1 MVPGTYLSSLCAH
14 RAATT
19 TASNVLVSNNFIWDV
34 ASQGFNG
41 VDTADNGYGMD
52 ENVRRHIFEPFFT
65 TKEVT
70 GTGLG
75 LWVSAEII
83 QKHSG
88 TVAVRS
94 RSINEGKTS
103 GTVFMLFFP

>member
-1 MVPGTYLSSLCAH
+1 ME
-14 RAATT
+14 
-19 TASNVLVSNNFIWDV
+19 
-34 ASQGFNG
+34 G
-41 VDTADNGYGMD
+41 VRIFVADNGYGMD

-94 RSINEGKTS
+94 RSISEGKTS
-103 GTVFMLFFP
+103 GTVFMLFFPEKAVPAVASELAIEK

>member
-1 MVPGTYLSSLCAH
+1 V
-14 RAATT
+14 R
-19 TASNVLVSNNFIWDV
+19 VIV
-34 ASQGFNG
+34 A
-41 VDTADNGYGMD
+41 DTGMGM
-52 ENVRRHIFEPFFT
+52 EESVRRRIFEPFFT

-88 TVAVRS
+88 TVRVRS
-94 RSINEGKTS
+94 RTVGHGPHHGGT
-103 GTVFMLFFP
+103 GTVFMVFFPEDGHGVKTEAELVQLA